1 MKILG
6 ITAALLCT
14 ALLFAGDDPIVG
26 GSATVK
32 IQSQHIFPRPV
43 FYATPVGELVFGNT
57 VTILEESSDWFR
69 VSTSSGITGWVHA
82 TSLTGAVLGSGQIGS
97 GSGDVTSDEI
107 MLAGRGFNSDVE
119 NSYRNIN
126 PGLHF
131 DVVDQME
138 AFDVSPEEIYSFLVE
153 GRLISGDE
161 PQGAPAPSSGG
172 GR

>member
-6 ITAALLCT
+6 ITAALLIV
-14 ALLFAGDDPIVG
+14 ALPFAGDDPVVG

-32 IQSQHIFPRPV
+32 IQSQHLFPRPV
-43 FYATPVGELVFGNT
+43 FYATPVGELEFGNT
-57 VTILEESSDWFR
+57 VTILEESGDWFR
-69 VSTSSGITGWVHA
+69 VSTPSGITGWVHT
-82 TSLTGAVLGSGQIGS
+82 TSLTGAVLTGGQIGS
-97 GSGDVTSDEI
+97 GSGDITSDEI

-119 NSYRNIN
+119 ASYRSSN

-131 DVVDQME
+131 DVVDRME
-138 AFDVSPEEIYSFLVE
+138 TFDVTPEEIYSFLVE

>member
-1 MKILG
+1 VKILS
-6 ITAALLCT
+6 ITAVLLIAALPL
-14 ALLFAGDDPIVG
+14 AGDDPVVG

-32 IQSQHIFPRPV
+32 IQSQHVFPRPV
-43 FYATPVGELVFGNT
+43 FYATPVGELEFGNT

-82 TSLTGAVLGSGQIGS
+82 TSLTGAVLSGGQIGS

-119 NSYRNIN
+119 NSYKNSH
-126 PGLHF
+126 PELVF

-161 PQGAPAPSSGG
+161 PLGAPAPSSGG
-172 GR
+172 ER